1 MFKKRRKLG
10 RLWLAVA
17 AVASSL
23 ILSGCGS
30 YTATYVFNKDGS
42 IIVNGAM
49 RNEMPNSASTF
60 NFSNDIQN
68 MFNNIRTKGESQGYS
83 FIDDNDNQ
91 GITFTKTYTSLSEL
105 VNAVDLSQS
114 NIFQHKGFLYDY
126 YSLDL
131 FAKGDDIGKSIRNS
145 RSSSIPSTGDVRLDQ
160 TFSQMDQALYSFMND
175 SINSMKIG
183 FSLQLPYAVDDNNAT
198 TVSANGTQLTWDLR
212 PLVHSDQEMHMKAQ
226 FKIYHESNL
235 IGLAVVAGILVILGI
250 ILITLSITKSEN
262 IHSKAFRIV
271 GIGAVVVVL
280 LGAGYVQYAISNPP
294 ALTEDDRIA
303 IPEVADHKNGII
315 YGPLSMANNAIDKKD
330 DTNNASNSS
339 VESKASQSQD
349 KATQESTVTY
359 KISAKG
365 SRMTTS
371 MNKITLHVGQSV
383 HILPASDS
391 IDVGP
396 VRWMSNANDNSSILD
411 FKSSGKQTKS
421 GSTEMTLTGKK
432 AGTTHVKIVPST
444 TKMWDDAAVLTIEVI
459 P

>member
-49 RNEMPNSASTF
+49 RNEMPNSTSTF

-68 MFNNIRTKGESQGYS
+68 MFNNIRTKGESKGYS

-91 GITFTKTYTSLSEL
+91 GITFTKTYGSLSEL
-105 VNAVDLSQS
+105 VNDGDLSQS
-114 NIFQHKGFLYDY
+114 NIFQHKGVLYDY

-131 FAKGDDIGKSIRNS
+131 FAKGRDIEKSMPNS
-145 RSSSIPSTGDVRLDQ
+145 SPDTGDVNLDR
-160 TFSQMDQALYSFMND
+160 ALSSFAAD
-175 SINSMKIG
+175 VINSMKVG

-198 TVSANGTQLTWDLR
+198 TVSSNGTQLTWDLR
-212 PLVHSDQEMHMKAQ
+212 PLIHSNQEIHMQAK
-226 FKIYHESNL
+226 FKIYHESTL
-235 IGLAVVAGILVILGI
+235 IGLAVIAGILIIAGI
-250 ILITLSITKSEN
+250 ILITLSITKSDSL
-262 IHSKAFRIV
+262 HKKSFRIA
-271 GIGAVVVVL
+271 GIGALVVVL

-303 IPEVADHKNGII
+303 IPEVADHKNGVI

-339 VESKASQSQD
+339 VESKDSQSQD

-391 IDVGP
+391 IDIGP